1 LLPILLAAATSAV
14 WAPPT
19 LLAQSKKG
27 LWKPPIAVATNVSVW
42 RGDSIN
48 ITLRGFQGNNPV
60 TYEIAR
66 PPRHGRLSSP
76 VQPDPDRVSLS
87 TDGSVIYTH
96 DNSDGSTT
104 DNFTFRARA
113 ARGGGVSAP
122 ASILITIMDRP
133 PVLAA
138 PAVLD
143 FEAAAGETMTRKLPL
158 TNAGGDVLEIDL
170 QTKPPFEV
178 LGTAFLELPRG
189 ASTNVLIRY
198 APTVAGEEVRESIRP
213 GLNDSTG
220 AQIVLRGRSIAP
232 FDVTTTSGDFSLEGK
247 AREGSLTLLSR
258 TTERQEITV
267 TAEPAG
273 LVELQSPVLL
283 APGTSVPVALRIPPE
298 RKGER
303 QDVRITLATPFHRR
317 EITLVAPPVPA
328 DLELLPG
335 PLDFTRG
342 NKQDVITV
350 TNAGGVTGRFKL
362 SPVPGLV
369 FSGGGPLDAREFA
382 VESGQQTSVPINL
395 DLPAGAEPPVEL
407 FVEIGGESSRVPI
420 VAPPAEPKPSP
431 VVGPKISPTPPPA
444 PAKPWKL
451 NQAIRV
457 VDQGGDLRLLD
468 WKTSVGEWREPRLE
482 VFVDDR
488 WSTYAP
494 PAPPRGI
501 IETIGDRISDFFR
514 GLLPPPQPLPTNEE
528 PPPIPEWTGE
538 TIDAASAADGE
549 LRWRITAQKGPAG
562 SRQPVSAEFIVQW
575 SEKKLLQADEIAA
588 PAVVPSPALATPSPV
603 LETTT
608 TLTGTRTI
616 TRALKVE
623 SARADPRRDS
633 ATVQV
638 IFPRDPEANGYRLE
652 HGFNPTL
659 QDPATGLPYAGDF
672 RVAPHPTAKA
682 TVVGT
687 ANTEHEGR
695 ELTVLV
701 ATIEG
706 LDPGTSTT
714 WRVVT
719 MADGK
724 DRWPTGEF
732 IVSTL
737 PPWQF
742 PWRQAM
748 LVAAFIALAAVLY
761 LRWRIN
767 RAPH

>member
-1 LLPILLAAATSAV
+1 MRLLPILLAAAASAV
-14 WAPPT
+14 WLPPT

-42 RGDSIN
+42 RGDSLN

-66 PPRHGRLSSP
+66 PPRHGSLSSL

-87 TDGSVIYTH
+87 TDGSVTYTH
-96 DNSDGSTT
+96 DNSDESTE

-122 ASILITIMDRP
+122 ATIRITIMDRP

-143 FEAAAGETMTRKLPL
+143 FEAAAGETMTRSLGL
-158 TNAGGDVLEIDL
+158 TNVGGDVLQIDF
-170 QTKPPFEV
+170 QAKPPFEV
-178 LGTAFLELPRG
+178 LGAGFLELPRG
-189 ASTNVLIRY
+189 ASTNIQVRY
-198 APTVAGEEVRESIRP
+198 APTIAGDEVREAIRP

-220 AQIVLRGRSIAP
+220 SQIVLRGRSVAP
-232 FDVTTTSGDFSLEGK
+232 FEVTTTNGEFSLEGK
-247 AREGSLTLLSR
+247 ARTASLTLLSR
-258 TTERQEITV
+258 AEEQQEVTV
-267 TAEPAG
+267 TTEPAG
-273 LVELQSPVLL
+273 LVEALSPVLL
-283 APGTSVPVALRIPPE
+283 EPGKSVPITLTIPPE
-298 RKGER
+298 HKGER
-303 QDVRITLATPFHRR
+303 QEVNVTLNTPFHRR
-317 EITLVAPPVPA
+317 EITFVAPPVPA
-328 DLELLPG
+328 DLQLLTDA
-335 PLDFTRG
+335 LDFTAG
-342 NKQDVITV
+342 KKQSAITV

-369 FSGGGPLDAREFA
+369 FSSGGRVDAREFE
-382 VESGQQTSVPINL
+382 VGPGQQIDVPITF
-395 DLPAGAEPPVEL
+395 DLQTGAEPPAEL
-407 FVEIGGESSRVPI
+407 SVEISGELKRVAI
-420 VAPPAEPKPSP
+420 AAPLAEPKPSP
-431 VVGPKISPTPPPA
+431 VPGVKFSPTPTPA

-457 VDQGGDLRLLD
+457 SDQAGELPQLE
-468 WKTSVGEWREPRLE
+468 WKTSVGEWREPQLE
-482 VFVDDR
+482 VFSDGG
-488 WSTYAP
+488 WSTYAQ
-494 PAPPRGI
+494 PAAQRGI
-501 IETIGDRISDFFR
+501 IETIGDWISDFFR
-514 GLLPPPQPLPTNEE
+514 KLVLRPPTPPTNDE
-528 PPPIPEWTGE
+528 PPPIPEWTVE
-538 TIDAASAADGE
+538 MIDDASVANPE
-549 LRWRITAQKGPAG
+549 LRWRLTAKKGPAG
-562 SRQPVSAEFIVQW
+562 SRQPVSEEFFVNC
-575 SEKKLLQADEIAA
+575 SEKKLVKAEEIAA
-588 PAVVPSPALATPSPV
+588 PPAAPAPV
-603 LETTT
+603 LAAPATESPTP
-608 TLTGTRTI
+608 LTGTRTI

-623 SARADPRRDS
+623 SARADPQRNS
-633 ATVQV
+633 AMVQV

-659 QDPATGLPYAGDF
+659 QDPATGLPYPGDF
-672 RVAPHPTAKA
+672 RIAPHPTAKA
-682 TVVGT
+682 TVIGI

-701 ATIEG
+701 ASIEE

-719 MADGK
+719 MADGQ

-748 LVAAFIALAAVLY
+748 LVAAFSALAAVLY
-761 LRWRIN
+761 LRWRLN
-767 RAPH
+767 RAPR